1 MSNVFFAPW
10 RSISFAWWSLRR
22 RAGQFVP
29 VAISF
34 VLLVG
39 AVQAISA
46 LHDVSSVLARQ
57 QIARNWRGSYDLL
70 VRPQTAV
77 SQPERGAGWI
87 DPQSLLETY
96 GGIDHQQ
103 LAEVQAIAHV
113 AQVTPMAMVGWQPVD
128 VSVPL
133 ELAERGV
140 YRVSAT
146 WNNQWA
152 AGDTT
157 VRYVDVTGLSQLVQE
172 APLSGPAVEHL
183 VIGDRPVTFIMALQA
198 FQAVMGVPPAE
209 QAISRRSLL
218 EDVAAAPPL
227 HLSLRLDRLR
237 GGLAGLPGCVQQ
249 PACWSAQQVRQG
261 TLSFRVD
268 GVQLLRYSRTMYS
281 ATSQQLASGQVS
293 IVPPASDTRGPL
305 YRLPLSEAI
314 ALPLSGENDV
324 RLEEATP
331 VPFSMP
337 ERTPFL
343 SNDLSL
349 IPLDEACATNGA
361 SCYSGLYVRLSGAE
375 HYSQQSLALLQST
388 AAAISARTGL
398 YVDILDGSSLRSV
411 TFSAQ
416 TSPHR
421 TGSFQATWRVVGVAV
436 QIVHGVDALQV
447 TLLAL
452 CSLVCLLSIGMSG
465 VLVGIGRRQEAL
477 LLRRLGWQSN
487 ALVTVFL
494 CDGLAL
500 CLPGCLLVAAW
511 TILSRLLW
519 AGSVSPPV
527 SWLLMGVGLLL
538 YCGSLIGGSCWGMGG
553 SRPTVQVVSNL
564 AITLAVFLI
573 AVGYLLMSSF
583 NQALIVTILGRQ
595 VRSVLEGPQLV
606 LLAVIT
612 GAALLTVGLCS
623 TLLLRGRREELRL
636 LSLIGWE
643 RRNVLLRVMRD
654 CCSPALLSGGIGVLV
669 ATGVAVLLASVLP
682 SALILCCLLVCGP
695 LLGVSLAGLA
705 TIGSA
710 WQETGRVYRWR

>member
-1 MSNVFFAPW
+1 MSNAFFSLC
-10 RSISFAWWSLRR
+10 RSISFARWSLRR

-29 VAISF
+29 VATSF

-39 AVQAISA
+39 AVQAIGA
-46 LHDVSSVLARQ
+46 LHDVSSVLAQQ

-70 VRPQTAV
+70 VRPQSAA

-96 GGIDHQQ
+96 GGIDQQQ
-103 LAEVQAIAHV
+103 LAGVQAIAHV
-113 AQVTPMAMVGWQPVD
+113 VQVTPIAMVGWQPLD

-152 AGDTT
+152 TSDIT

-172 APLSGPAVEHL
+172 SPLTDPAVEHL
-183 VIGDRPVTFIMALQA
+183 VIGDRPVTFIMSLQALQA
-198 FQAVMGVPPAE
+198 VVGVPPAE
-209 QAISRRSLL
+209 QATLRRSLL
-218 EDVAAAPPL
+218 EDVTPASPL
-227 HLSLRLDRLR
+227 HLSLRVDRLQDD
-237 GGLAGLPGCVQQ
+237 LAGLPGCVQQ

-261 TLSFRVD
+261 APSYRID
-268 GVQLLRYSRTMYS
+268 GVQLLRYSRTLYN

-293 IVPPASDTRGPL
+293 IVLPGSDTQGPL
-305 YRLPLSEAI
+305 YRLPLSEAV
-314 ALPLSGENDV
+314 ALPLTGENHV
-324 RLEEATP
+324 ALQETTP
-331 VPFSMP
+331 APFTMP

-343 SNDLSL
+343 SNDLNL

-375 HYSQQSLALLQST
+375 QYSQQSLALLQAT

-398 YVDILDGSSLRSV
+398 HVDILDGSSLRSI

-416 TSPHR
+416 TSPH
-421 TGSFQATWRVVGVAV
+421 TTDSFQATWRVVGVAV

-452 CSLVCLLSIGMSG
+452 CSLVCLLSIGMAG
-465 VLVGIGRRQEAL
+465 VLVGIGRRREAL

-500 CLPGCLLVAAW
+500 CIPGCLLAAAW
-511 TILSRLLW
+511 MIVSVLLG
-519 AGSVSPPV
+519 AGSVTLPLS
-527 SWLLMGVGLLL
+527 GLLVGTGL
-538 YCGSLIGGSCWGMGG
+538 IVYCISLIGGSCWGVGG
-553 SRPTVQVVSNL
+553 SRLAVQVVSNL
-564 AITLAVFLI
+564 AIVLAVFLI
-573 AVGYLLMSSF
+573 AIGYLLMSSF
-583 NQALIVTILGRQ
+583 DQALIVTILGRQ
-595 VRSVLEGPQLV
+595 VRSVLEGPQLL

-623 TLLLRGRREELRL
+623 TLFLRGRREELRL

-643 RRNVLLRVMRD
+643 RRDVLVRVMRD
-654 CCSPALLSGGIGVLV
+654 CCSPALLSGGLGVLV
-669 ATGVAVLLASVLP
+669 AIGVAALIASMLP
-682 SALILCCLLVCGP
+682 SSLILCCLLICGP
-695 LLGVSLAGLA
+695 VLGVSLAGLA
-705 TIGSA
+705 TIGIA